1 MLQKISTLRH
11 FQTPV
16 PLNTMR
22 PLFKLSGYP
31 AITDT
36 MIPKACKQ
44 GINIYH
50 SLNYIVL
57 DLYAGC
63 FLIVF
68 CTMSTPLIQAQHLHR
83 YYADSHAVNDVTI
96 ELNQGEILGL
106 LGPNGAGKSSCM
118 QMLCGVL
125 APSAGQVLING
136 FDLLDQPN
144 KAKQHIGYLP
154 DKPPLYPELTVDEYL
169 NYAARLRRTA
179 TSQIKDYREQA
190 KSRCG
195 LQDHGK
201 RLIGNLSKGY
211 QQRVGIAQAII
222 HQPKIIILDEPTVGL
237 DPIQMREI
245 RKLITQLG
253 KHHGVILSTHILP
266 EVHAVCNRVQ
276 MIHQGKTVF
285 NQSMNELQNNNQVTL
300 HLQQEPSINE
310 LLQINGLNQVETLE
324 KGKFLLQGNNLH
336 LILADISKHCVN
348 QNWGLLEI
356 SLTENSLEQ
365 TFLNLTSKE
374 NHTNEN
380 EDAA

>member
-1 MLQKISTLRH
+1 MYKYILDRNSQH
-11 FQTPV
+11 V
-16 PLNTMR
+16 
-22 PLFKLSGYP
+22 
-31 AITDT
+31 
-36 MIPKACKQ
+36 
-44 GINIYH
+44 
-50 SLNYIVL
+50 LNYIVQG
-57 DLYAGC
+57 LYAGC

-68 CTMSTPLIQAQHLHR
+68 CSMSTPLIQAQHLHR

-96 ELNQGEILGL
+96 ELHQGEILGL

-118 QMLCGVL
+118 QILCGVL

-144 KAKQHIGYLP
+144 EAKRHIGYLP

-179 TSQIKDYREQA
+179 KSQLNDYREQA

-201 RLIGNLSKGY
+201 RLIGNLSKGF

-222 HQPKIIILDEPTVGL
+222 HQPRIIILDEPTVGL

-253 KHHGVILSTHILP
+253 EHHGVILSTHILP
-266 EVHAVCNRVQ
+266 EVNAVCNRVQ
-276 MIHQGKTVF
+276 MIHQGQTVF
-285 NQSMNELQNNNQVTL
+285 NQSMNELQKNNQVTL
-300 HLQQEPSINE
+300 HLQQEPRINE
-310 LLQINGLNQVETLE
+310 LLQLEGISHVEVLD
-324 KGKFLLQGNNLH
+324 KGKFLLQGNDLH

-348 QNWGLLEI
+348 KNWGLLEI
-356 SLTENSLEQ
+356 NLTENTLEQ
-365 TFLNLTSKE
+365 IFLNLISKE
-374 NHTNEN
+374 NHLNPNEH
-380 EDAA
+380 AA